1 MPRRTMGVAKTGER
15 DIAGLASS
23 RIPVLSLLTRYY
35 IQSLLAIS
43 AIVLGAVNPYFRTM
57 ANLENILLQASFAGI
72 GAAGMTLLIVSGAFD
87 LSVAGLLGLC
97 GVLSSELLPSMGVV
111 FTVIVALVLGL
122 FLGFLNGL
130 VVTKLRI
137 PAFIA
142 TLGMMNIY
150 LALAFIWT
158 NGSRLISVED
168 PSFNALGTGTLLNV
182 LPIPFVVLVATY
194 LICYVILNRS
204 VYGRCL
210 RAVGSNEI
218 AARTAGLP
226 VDLIRILAFAIVGGC
241 SALAGVFLTAELSSA
256 SAVMATGYE
265 LTVIAVVVIGGTSL
279 RGLEAHFSDH
289 SPVLC
294 FLQLS
299 TAPSTSSMLALIG
312 NMSSP
317 AFSLLVRS
325 GYKRC
330 AAIFRL
336 SNAGS
341 GLIVTR
347 SIYGISPTWKV
358 RPQAFGAQPWHHDL
372 RWP

>member
-1 MPRRTMGVAKTGER
+1 MPKPMTLDPIETTLAKGER
-15 DIAGLASS
+15 
-23 RIPVLSLLTRYY
+23 PVSYGAAIVSFLTKYY
-35 IQSLLAIS
+35 IQCLLVASVAVLAAI
-43 AIVLGAVNPYFRTM
+43 NPYFRTVE
-57 ANLENILLQASFAGI
+57 NLENILLQASFAGI

-97 GVLSSELLPSMGVV
+97 GVLSSELLPSFGVV

-158 NGSRLISVED
+158 NGSRLIAVED

-194 LICYVILNRS
+194 LICYVLLNRS
-204 VYGRCL
+204 IYGRCL

-241 SALAGVFLTAELSSA
+241 SSLAGVFLTAELSSA

-265 LTVIAVVVIGGTSL
+265 LTVIAIVVIGGTSL
-279 RGLEAHFSDH
+279 RGGDGTLFGSFAGALFFAVINSALNILN
-289 SPVLC
+289 VGAYWQYVVTGI
-294 FLQLS
+294 FLIS
-299 TAPSTSSMLALIG
+299 AL
-312 NMSSP
+312 
-317 AFSLLVRS
+317 
-325 GYKRC
+325 
-330 AAIFRL
+330 
-336 SNAGS
+336 
-341 GLIVTR
+341 
-347 SIYGISPTWKV
+347 GI
-358 RPQAFGAQPWHHDL
+358 QAL
-372 RWP
+372 RRYIQAE

>member
-1 MPRRTMGVAKTGER
+1 MPRRTMGVSKTGER
-15 DIAGLASS
+15 DIAGRASC

-43 AIVLGAVNPYFRTM
+43 ALVLATVNPYFRTG

-97 GVLSSELLPSMGVV
+97 GVLSAELLPSLGVA
-111 FTVIVALVLGL
+111 FTVIVALLLGSFLGL
-122 FLGFLNGL
+122 LNGL

-150 LALAFIWT
+150 LALGFIWT
-158 NGSRLISVED
+158 RGSRLISVED
-168 PSFNALGTGTLLNV
+168 PSFTALGTGTLLNV
-182 LPIPFVVLVATY
+182 LPVPFLVMLATY
-194 LICYVILNRS
+194 LICYAVLNRS
-204 VYGRCL
+204 IYGRCL

-279 RGLEAHFSDH
+279 RGLEAPFSDH

-294 FLQLS
+294 F
-299 TAPSTSSMLALIG
+299 
-312 NMSSP
+312 
-317 AFSLLVRS
+317 F
-325 GYKRC
+325 
-330 AAIFRL
+330 
-336 SNAGS
+336 
-341 GLIVTR
+341 
-347 SIYGISPTWKV
+347 
-358 RPQAFGAQPWHHDL
+358 
-372 RWP
+372 

>member
-1 MPRRTMGVAKTGER
+1 MEVSETANRKIDSQLSYGVSA
-15 DIAGLASS
+15 
-23 RIPVLSLLTRYY
+23 LSFLTRYY
-35 IQSLLAIS
+35 IQSLLVIS
-43 AIVLGAVNPYFRTM
+43 VVILTVVNPYFRTLG
-57 ANLENILLQASFAGI
+57 NLENILLQASFAGI

-97 GVLSSELLPSMGVV
+97 GVLSAELLPSLGVA
-111 FTVIVALVLGL
+111 FTVIVALLLGSFLGL
-122 FLGFLNGL
+122 LNGL

-150 LALAFIWT
+150 LALGFIWT
-158 NGSRLISVED
+158 RGSRLISVED
-168 PSFNALGTGTLLNV
+168 PSFTALGTGTLLNV
-182 LPIPFVVLVATY
+182 LPVPFLVMVATN
-194 LICYVILNRS
+194 LICYVVLNRS

-279 RGLEAHFSDH
+279 RGVEAPFSDH

-294 FLQLS
+294 F
-299 TAPSTSSMLALIG
+299 
-312 NMSSP
+312 
-317 AFSLLVRS
+317 F
-325 GYKRC
+325 
-330 AAIFRL
+330 
-336 SNAGS
+336 
-341 GLIVTR
+341 
-347 SIYGISPTWKV
+347 
-358 RPQAFGAQPWHHDL
+358 
-372 RWP
+372 

>member
-1 MPRRTMGVAKTGER
+1 MPKPMTLDPIETTLVKGER
-15 DIAGLASS
+15 
-23 RIPVLSLLTRYY
+23 PVSYGAVIVNFLTKYY
-35 IQSLLAIS
+35 IQCLLVAS
-43 AIVLGAVNPYFRTM
+43 VAVLAAVNPYFGTVE
-57 ANLENILLQASFAGI
+57 NLENILLQASFAGI

-97 GVLSSELLPSMGVV
+97 GVLSSELLPSLGVF

-168 PSFNALGTGTLLNV
+168 PSFNALGTGTFLNV

-194 LICYVILNRS
+194 LFCYVVLSRS

-210 RAVGSNEI
+210 RAVGSNEL

-279 RGLEAHFSDH
+279 RG
-289 SPVLC
+289 
-294 FLQLS
+294 
-299 TAPSTSSMLALIG
+299 
-312 NMSSP
+312 
-317 AFSLLVRS
+317 
-325 GYKRC
+325 
-330 AAIFRL
+330 
-336 SNAGS
+336 GS
-341 GLIVTR
+341 GTLFGSFAGALFFAVINSALNILNVGAYWQYVVTGIFLISALGV
-347 SIYGISPTWKV
+347 
-358 RPQAFGAQPWHHDL
+358 QAL
-372 RWP
+372 RGYIQTE